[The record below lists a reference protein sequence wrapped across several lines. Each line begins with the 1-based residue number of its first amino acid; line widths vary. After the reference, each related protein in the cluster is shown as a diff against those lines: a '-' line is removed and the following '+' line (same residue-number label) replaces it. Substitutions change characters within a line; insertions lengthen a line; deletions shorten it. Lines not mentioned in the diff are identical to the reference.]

1 MAGNTD
7 FNRLTTTTMQ
17 KYLSTFEDVI
27 FTSKPL
33 LYIITNHGNVET
45 LDGGTQINQPLMYAE
60 LGNQGSFSG
69 ADVFLTNDD
78 EGLTMAEYNW
88 KNYYGAIK
96 LNNDELAKNSGTS
109 AVIRIMENEI
119 KRAELSISEELDR
132 IFFLDGTGN
141 SNKDFT
147 GLAAMVSATST
158 YGDIAVAGN
167 DWWKSTVNTTDIAIN
182 GSGTSDGFIGLRST
196 YLTVSEGNDFPTN
209 IITTQENYAAYD
221 GLFEQR
227 QRFMDPQVANQG
239 FVTIN
244 FENAPI
250 MFDRNTPDGYVYVL
264 NMKYIT
270 LYKLGSAWFQM
281 SDWLE
286 PINQDV
292 RVKKIILRGEL
303 TCSNRKRQG
312 LLNNVNP
319 A

>member
-1 MAGNTD
+1 MPHPD
-7 FNRLTTTTMQ
+7 FNRLTTTTME
-17 KYLSTFEDVI
+17 KYISTFEDVI

-33 LYIITNHGNVET
+33 LYVITNFGNVET

-69 ADVFLTNDD
+69 ADTFLTEDD
-78 EGLTMAEYNW
+78 EGLTAAVFNW

-109 AVIRIMENEI
+109 AVLRIMENEI

-132 IFFLDGTGN
+132 LFFLDGSGN
-141 SNKDFT
+141 SGKDFT
-147 GLAAMVSATST
+147 GLAAMVDDDST
-158 YGDIAVAGN
+158 YGGIVPASN
-167 DWWKSTVNTTDIAIN
+167 PWWASTVDTNAYDL
-182 GSGTSDGFIGLRST
+182 SSEGFSQLRSA

-209 IITTQENYAAYD
+209 ILTTQTLYASIDA
-221 GLFEQR
+221 LFEQR

-239 FVTIN
+239 FVTIQ
-244 FENAPI
+244 FENAPV
-250 MFDRNTPDGYVYVL
+250 MFDRNTPSGYIYIL

-270 LYKLGSAWFQM
+270 LYKLGSDWFKM

-303 TCSNRKRQG
+303 TCSNRKRQA
-312 LLNNVNP
+312 VIT
-319 A
+319 AAAA